1 MWDNFFR
8 QHKNEDRFKKRNY
21 CSKSQKMEWGEQKI
35 IQLNLSY
42 IWSGYSRNKLFY
54 IVWEDKDVWSYI
66 YLTKVY
72 AYVKTHTFHFMF
84 MYNLITTIIDKVG
97 LIYALLLFTL
107 HRLYPFSVPMI
118 LLSCHLLS

>member
-8 QHKNEDRFKKRNY
+8 QHKNEDRFKKWNY

-72 AYVKTHTFHFMF
+72 TYVKTHTFH
-84 MYNLITTIIDKVG
+84 
-97 LIYALLLFTL
+97 
-107 HRLYPFSVPMI
+107 LYVYV
-118 LLSCHLLS
+118 